1 MDRGRGNRA
10 GHWPDRQAVS
20 ATPSPRHEAVV
31 GLAFLKLGFG
41 EAAARVIAFAAT
53 VYLARTLGAS
63 LYGVIVLA
71 TAVLLYLTFLTD
83 CGVDA
88 LGIREVADAPTRL
101 PSRLAETLGARLLVG
116 IALAV
121 ITALVGLLVLPQPD
135 GAILA
140 IYAFTLLPFALGT
153 KWAHLGLEQA
163 GHASAGRVATEVVAT
178 VLILLLVR
186 GPEDLARVPLAQLLG
201 EGAGAFLLLRL
212 LPSGMARL
220 RAAIR
225 PAAVRPLLA
234 RSWPLVLH
242 ALLGLAIFNSD
253 FIFLRAF
260 RDSTAVGLYAA
271 AYTLISFFLN
281 LGAAY
286 TMTLLPVITRLRADR
301 AASRALYDGAMAQVL
316 AGAVPV
322 AVGGFLVA
330 APIVG
335 LVFGAEY
342 VASAGP
348 LAILIWTIPVA
359 LIRNVSQAALIAYER
374 QDQLLQTV
382 AWAAGVNVLLNLL
395 LIPPLGMT
403 GAAVATLVTEVVRT
417 ALAVWHVRGHGLP
430 MAGPRRFARIA
441 VAGVVMALVV
451 WRSAGQPVLVTVG
464 VGALAYGVALAA
476 VGGIRFRRNAMPE
489 LTP

>member
-1 MDRGRGNRA
+1 MSSG
-10 GHWPDRQAVS
+10 V
-20 ATPSPRHEAVV
+20 PRHDARV

-71 TAVLLYLTFLTD
+71 TAVLLYLTFITD

-88 LGIREVADAPTRL
+88 LGVRDVADAPDAL
-101 PSRLAETLGARLLVG
+101 PGTLAEILGARLLVG

-121 ITALVGLLVLPQPD
+121 VTAAVGLLVLPQPD

-140 IYAFTLLPFALGT
+140 IYAFSLLPFALGT
-153 KWAHLGLEQA
+153 KWAHLGLEQS
-163 GHASAGRVATEVVAT
+163 GYASMGRMLTEVVAT
-178 VLILLLVR
+178 VLILTAVR
-186 GPEDLARVPLAQLLG
+186 GPDDLARVPLAQLLG
-201 EGAGAFLLLRL
+201 EGAGAFLMLRL
-212 LPSGMARL
+212 LPPGMARL
-220 RAAIR
+220 RVALRPEAIR
-225 PAAVRPLLA
+225 RLLS

-253 FIFLRAF
+253 FIFLRGF

-286 TMTLLPVITRLRADR
+286 TMTLLPVVTRLRGDAG
-301 AASRALYDGAMAQVL
+301 ASKALYDGAMAQVL
-316 AGAVPV
+316 MGAIPV

-330 APIVG
+330 GPVVT
-335 LVFGAEY
+335 LVFGEGY
-342 VASAGP
+342 LGSAGP

-359 LIRNVSQAALIAYER
+359 LVRNVSQATLIAYGR
-374 QDQLLQTV
+374 QDQLLHTV
-382 AWAAGVNVLLNLL
+382 AWAAAVNVALNLAF
-395 LIPPLGMT
+395 IPRWGML
-403 GAAVATLVTEVVRT
+403 GAAVATLITELVRST
-417 ALAVWHVRGHGLP
+417 LAVRYVAGHGVP
-430 MAGPRRFARIA
+430 MAGPRRFIKV
-441 VAGVVMALVV
+441 VAAGAVMAAAV
-451 WRSAGQPVLVTVG
+451 WWSGDRPVLVTVAI
-464 VGALAYGVALAA
+464 GAVSYAAALAA

>member
-1 MDRGRGNRA
+1 MSGRG
-10 GHWPDRQAVS
+10 V
-20 ATPSPRHEAVV
+20 PRHDALV

-71 TAVLLYLTFLTD
+71 TAILLYLTFLTD

-88 LGIREVADAPTRL
+88 LGIRDVADAPGAL
-101 PSRLAETLGARLLVG
+101 PTSLAEILGARLLVG

-121 ITALVGLLVLPQPD
+121 VTAVVGLLLLPQPD

-153 KWAHLGLEQA
+153 KWAHLGLEQS
-163 GHASAGRVATEVVAT
+163 GYASMGRMLTEVVAT
-178 VLILLLVR
+178 VLILVVVR
-186 GPEDLARVPLAQLLG
+186 GPDDLDRVPLAQLLG
-201 EGAGAFLLLRL
+201 EAAGAFLLLRL
-212 LPSGMARL
+212 LPAGMARL
-220 RAAIR
+220 RVVLRPAAIR
-225 PAAVRPLLA
+225 RLLS

-260 RDSTAVGLYAA
+260 RDSGAVGLYAA

-286 TMTLLPVITRLRADR
+286 TMTLLPVITRLRGDAT
-301 AASRALYDGAMAQVL
+301 ASKALYDGAMAQVL
-316 AGAVPV
+316 SGAVPV

-330 APIVG
+330 GPVVT
-335 LVFGAEY
+335 LVFGAGY
-342 VASAGP
+342 LLSATP

-374 QDQLLQTV
+374 QDQLLHTV
-382 AWAAGVNVLLNLL
+382 AWAAGVNVALNLA
-395 LIPPLGMT
+395 LIPRWGMT

-417 ALAVWHVRGHGLP
+417 TLAVRHVAGHGLA
-430 MAGPRRFARIA
+430 MAGPRRFVKVLAAGA
-441 VAGVVMALVV
+441 VMGLAV
-451 WRSAGQPVLVTVG
+451 WWSGDRPVLVTVAI
-464 VGALAYGVALAA
+464 GAASYAAALAA